1 MLECLVLGD
10 SIATGIHKY
19 RQECT
24 MYAEVG
30 INSAD
35 WYKKYAYK
43 DYVAE
48 NVIIS
53 LGSNDYRSINTTAA
67 LMRIREGV
75 KAKKVYWIL
84 PAIKPDR
91 QEMIKKIAEI
101 YNDVIIEIPHLS
113 KDGIHPTGK
122 GYQALANLTK

>member
-10 SIATGIHKY
+10 SIATGVHKY
-19 RQECT
+19 RQECV
-24 MYAEVG
+24 MYADVG
-30 INSAD
+30 INSGD
-35 WYKKYAYK
+35 WYMKYSNK
-43 DYVAE
+43 DFIAE
-48 NVIIS
+48 SVIIS
-53 LGSNDYRSINTTAA
+53 LGSNDYRSINTMGN
-67 LMRIREGV
+67 LKRIREGV

-91 QEMIKKIAEI
+91 QEMIKKIAEV
-101 YNDVIIEIPHLS
+101 YNDVVVTIPHLS

>member
-35 WYKKYAYK
+35 WYKRYTSN
-43 DYVAE
+43 DLVAE
-48 NVIIS
+48 SVIIS
-53 LGSNDYRSINTTAA
+53 LGSNDYRSINTMGV
-67 LMRIREGV
+67 LKSIRENI

-84 PAIKPDR
+84 PAVKPDR
-91 QEMIKKIAEI
+91 QEMIKKIAEV
-101 YNDVIIEIPHLS
+101 YNDVVITIPHLS
-113 KDGIHPTGK
+113 KDKVHPTGK